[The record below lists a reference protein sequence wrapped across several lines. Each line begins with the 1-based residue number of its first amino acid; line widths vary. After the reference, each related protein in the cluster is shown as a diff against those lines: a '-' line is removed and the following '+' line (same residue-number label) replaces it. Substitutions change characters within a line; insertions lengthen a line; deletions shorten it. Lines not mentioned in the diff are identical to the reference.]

1 MAEEISTKELA
12 EILVK
17 AINDEP
23 FFRKDILIPK
33 VRSIISAFRLRLAA
47 TNYNK
52 LKNPTETSKL
62 IRANELHNLEMDFWK
77 QELKQVVGEENMKLY
92 YDRLNEQ
99 RLLWNGE

>member
-52 LKNPTETSKL
+52 IKNPTETSKL